1 MKAYIPD
8 FENVN
13 TGERR
18 YEDDDFIEPDD
29 WNIILA
35 LNRVQTLA
43 GDSNFSDAFMEK
55 SKNPLAFLRN
65 KLSMTDFQLIILSI
79 AFESTRSIA
88 LRTIAEY
95 IGCTYLTL
103 LEHNNELDDLVN
115 RRWIKRCLSYD
126 KEPSIIIGG
135 NVTDTLLQNSSILPE
150 TNDEDVSEETPISNT
165 QSFDEEDSQQLISNL
180 IIHNDIVEKHLEYN
194 HEDKCQIDELVNLLG
209 KDKFDIIQKSLYE
222 RGFHK
227 GITCVLYG
235 EPGTGKT
242 ESVFQ
247 IAKKTGRDI
256 MEIDISAIRNKFVGE
271 TERNVKKIFAD
282 YREACEKSESTPIL
296 LFNEADAIF
305 CNRTKNV
312 GSALEKMENAMQN
325 ILLNE
330 LDRFDGILIVTT
342 NMTVN
347 FDEAFERRFLYR
359 IQLHVPSAE
368 IRTRIWRQMLPEI
381 DENAAANIAANYP
394 FTPGQIENIAR
405 MALVD
410 SIIKNQEIDNR
421 VIESLCKKESAKHIT
436 RMAISGF

>member
-1 MKAYIPD
+1 MKAYIAD
-8 FENVN
+8 YENRRP
-13 TGERR
+13 GERG
-18 YEDDDFIEPDD
+18 YEDDDFVEPEE
-29 WNIILA
+29 WNIITA
-35 LNRVQTLA
+35 MNRVQTLA

-55 SKNPLAFLRN
+55 SKNPLAFLRK
-65 KLSMTDFQLIILSI
+65 KLNMTDFQIVMMSI
-79 AFESTRSIA
+79 TFESTRPVMMCS
-88 LRTIAEY
+88 IAEY

-103 LEHNNELDDLVN
+103 LEHNNEFDDLVV
-115 RRWIKRCLSYD
+115 RGWIKRCVVYEN
-126 KEPSIIIGG
+126 EPAISIGD
-135 NVTDTLLQNSSILPE
+135 NVKAAFLQNSCDISK
-150 TNDEDVSEETPISNT
+150 TNDESVIQETPISNT
-165 QSFDEEDSQQLISNL
+165 QSFDEEDSRQPCATLIC
-180 IIHNDIVEKHLEYN
+180 HKDIREKHLEYDK
-194 HEDKCQIDELVNLLG
+194 EDKCHIDGLINLLV

-282 YREACEKSESTPIL
+282 YREACEKSELTPIL

-342 NMTVN
+342 NMTIN

-359 IQLHVPSAE
+359 IQLHIPSAE

-381 DENAAANIAANYP
+381 DENAAADIAANYP

-421 VIESLCKKESAKHIT
+421 QIESLCKKESAKHMT